1 MKLKI
6 LCPKCNDKMKLK
18 MTETIES
25 GKITLYKSKESYIFP
40 SLQIKGIGV
49 LFVCVY
55 CEFSL
60 RGILEDI
67 RITVPDNI
75 KWIW

>member
-18 MTETIES
+18 MTEALES
-25 GKITLYKSKESYIFP
+25 GKITLCKSKESHIFP
-40 SLQIKGIGV
+40 SLQIGEGICV
-49 LFVCVY
+49 LFTCVY

-60 RGILEDI
+60 RGILEDV
-67 RITVPDNI
+67 RITVPNDI
-75 KWIW
+75 KWI